1 MCRGGTA
8 RSHRERSR
16 ARQDDRGDFPVSAPP
31 RLSDHIL
38 SRVERGSARENFV
51 PSLAE
56 RRGDFGQEPVTG
68 FVVCDRSGDDCGG
81 DTRRADGGKA

>member
-1 MCRGGTA
+1 
-8 RSHRERSR
+8 
-16 ARQDDRGDFPVSAPP
+16 
-31 RLSDHIL
+31 
-38 SRVERGSARENFV
+38 VERGSARENFV